1 MSTKVSSGK
10 RFPLAVI
17 VVGLMVVFLPPLAG
31 VLMLTLQVL
40 GDTSYD
46 LSRFAW
52 TDYLPALFALFAAGT
67 LVGYLYGLVPA
78 LIAAGLLSWVIFS
91 GRKLTFGWIAVSILA
106 GGSAGFG
113 VMSLFIG
120 GIYSLT
126 LAVTMLMAASV
137 LWFAL
142 KRFVPLLNSSV
153 L

>member
-1 MSTKVSSGK
+1 MRASSSE
-10 RFPLAVI
+10 RFPLVGI
-17 VVGLMVVFLPPLAG
+17 IVGLTVVFLPPMAG
-31 VLMLTLQVL
+31 ILMLALQVL

-52 TDYLPALFALFAAGT
+52 TDYLPALFALLTAGT
-67 LVGYLYGLVPA
+67 LVGYLYGFVPA
-78 LIAAGLLSWVIFS
+78 LIAAGPLSWVIFS
-91 GRKLTFGWIAVSILA
+91 GRRLTFGWIAVSILA

-126 LAVTMLMAASV
+126 LAVTMLVAASV
-137 LWFAL
+137 LWVAL
-142 KRFVPLLNSSV
+142 KRFVPLPNSSV